1 MGREV
6 LTTAVFDAV
15 VADKISNFQVK
26 VKRKST
32 IMKKKLSVGQK
43 REKILH
49 YKFRQLKRA
58 KIIPKEM
65 SLKEFRGSESNSFVT
80 KEVILTKKVGK
91 EVTEFKRTV
100 RIYVDPL
107 PRKKKRK
114 KPQQRPVAKAFRR
127 KARKQLR
134 AKFTKAMQKAK
145 KLRRERRKAYEQ
157 EKHDRFQKD
166 QEKRIQS
173 DEDSGQVPDVR
184 KKLSSAKE

>member
-1 MGREV
+1 
-6 LTTAVFDAV
+6 
-15 VADKISNFQVK
+15 
-26 VKRKST
+26 
-32 IMKKKLSVGQK
+32 MKKKLSVGQK
-43 REKILH
+43 REKTLH

-58 KIIPKEM
+58 RIIPKEM

-80 KEVILTKKVGK
+80 KEVILTSKGKVYS
-91 EVTEFKRTV
+91 KRTV

-107 PRKKKRK
+107 PRKIKKK

-134 AKFTKAMQKAK
+134 AKFTKAMQVAK

-157 EKHDRFQKD
+157 EKYDRFKKD
-166 QEKRIQS
+166 QIKRIQS

-184 KKLSSAKE
+184 KELQSKKE

>member
-1 MGREV
+1 
-6 LTTAVFDAV
+6 
-15 VADKISNFQVK
+15 
-26 VKRKST
+26 
-32 IMKKKLSVGQK
+32 MKKKLSVGQK

-65 SLKEFRGSESNSFVT
+65 SLKEFRGSTSNKFVT
-80 KEVILTKKVGK
+80 KEVILTTKGGD
-91 EVTEFKRTV
+91 EIKRTV

-107 PRKKKRK
+107 PHKKKRK

-166 QEKRIQS
+166 QDKRIQS
-173 DEDSGQVPDVR
+173 DESSGQVPDVR
-184 KKLSSAKE
+184 KKLPSKKE